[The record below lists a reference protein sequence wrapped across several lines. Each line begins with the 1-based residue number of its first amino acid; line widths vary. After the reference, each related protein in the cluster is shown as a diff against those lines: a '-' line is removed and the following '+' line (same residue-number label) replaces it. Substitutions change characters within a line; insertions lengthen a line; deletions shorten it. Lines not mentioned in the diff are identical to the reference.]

1 MGNTSNDGQGVL
13 MDLLRFLDTV
23 GADVLTATPDSV
35 YKLLTNEQR
44 RHLVVYLTD
53 QETATPMSRLAI
65 DVASRCNG
73 IPVTDVT
80 QSEQEWM
87 RIRLEQEHLPRLA
100 DYGVLSWSYGDEMVD
115 PIPSILSS
123 DEE

>member
-13 MDLLRFLDTV
+13 MELLQFLDTV
-23 GADVLTATPDSV
+23 GPDVLLSTPDAV
-35 YKLLTNEQR
+35 YELLKNEQR
-44 RHLVVYLTD
+44 RHLVLFLSE
-53 QETATPMSRLAI
+53 QETATPISLLATN
-65 DVASRCNG
+65 VASRSQK

-80 QSEQEWM
+80 QSEQEWV

-100 DYGVLSWSYGDEMVD
+100 DYGILSWTYGEDMVE
-115 PIPSILSS
+115 PIPSVLPS